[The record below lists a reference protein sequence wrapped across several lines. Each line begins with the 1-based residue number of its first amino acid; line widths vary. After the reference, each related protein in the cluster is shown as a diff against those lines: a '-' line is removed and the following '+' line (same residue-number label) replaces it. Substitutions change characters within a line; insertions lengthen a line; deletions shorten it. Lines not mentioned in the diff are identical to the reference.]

1 MTALGVAFYALR
13 RHRAAQIAVLLGLS
27 AVVTAL
33 GNPTQG
39 WMALA
44 ALPIAAYSGARG
56 RACKGFFYLYY
67 PAHIVALYLLAC
79 AL

>member
-1 MTALGVAFYALR
+1 M
-13 RHRAAQIAVLLGLS
+13 
-27 AVVTAL
+27 
-33 GNPTQG
+33 
-39 WMALA
+39 
-44 ALPIAAYSGARG
+44 LPNYIHEMFAARG